1 MQQRDER
8 DILQMVLSAE
18 ISKLEEDYLF
28 LLVEP
33 GMRRRMQN
41 AERVS
46 LLPRQ
51 RTPRN
56 VRWNPLRR
64 PQRFHVSHALLKVS

>member
-18 ISKLEEDYLF
+18 ISKLKEDYLF

-51 RTPRN
+51 RTLN
-56 VRWNPLRR
+56 E
-64 PQRFHVSHALLKVS
+64 SM